1 MNPLFANLP
10 NIADFTAGFRAAIPN
25 ITPGTSLAD
34 TVQSK
39 FFSVGLW
46 EVVASGLES
55 STKDGKTSY
64 FIPVEDAEG
73 RTGRVFV
80 NPYDRK
86 TGVVQKYEIQRLFRA
101 FGFDVPQAVIVLTDA
116 ENKKDPNVTGILEYI
131 SVFCRGKVGLEVKWT
146 APHAISPE
154 SGSWIL
160 VDKDGNPGPYLGLG
174 GEPEGFNSYKDVEN
188 FAKTV
193 KLVKYYESFPKM
205 GLVPSPTKS
214 EPAEELLPYYTA
226 LMELYGAVVKG
237 EAPPPPQAVAAPKKP
252 AWVK

>member
-10 NIADFTAGFRAAIPN
+10 NISDFTSGFRAAIPN
-25 ITPGTSLAD
+25 IVPGTSLED

-39 FFSVGLW
+39 YFQVGLW
-46 EVVASGLES
+46 EVVASGLEC

-80 NPYDRK
+80 NPYDKK
-86 TGVVQKYEIQRLFRA
+86 TGAVQKYEIQRLLKA
-101 FGFDVPQAVIVLTDA
+101 FGFDVPQAVIVLTDQ
-116 ENKKDPNVTGILEYI
+116 ENKKNEKSTSIMEYLN
-131 SVFCRGKVGLEVKWT
+131 VFCRGNVGLEVKWT

-160 VDKDGNPGPYLGLG
+160 VSKDGDPTPFLGLG
-174 GEPEGFNSYKDVEN
+174 GEPEGFSSYKEVER
-188 FAKTV
+188 FAKDV

-205 GLVPSPTKS
+205 GLVPSSNKP